1 MKLQKSLMTQN
12 SANMWDIKAVIR
24 SMKPELES
32 SIGASL
38 SQEVEGMLEKLG
50 GMQDIFESN
59 FSQIKEI
66 LDEIKNAITQEK
78 SEQISQLEEQV
89 RTDNLLIQELRI
101 KEGQLIGK
109 EAEIANLNWIINE
122 LKLKQYENC
131 HQEH

>member
-1 MKLQKSLMTQN
+1 
-12 SANMWDIKAVIR
+12 MWDIKAVIR

-32 SIGASL
+32 SIGATL

-78 SEQISQLEEQV
+78 SEQITQLEEKV

-122 LKLKQYENC
+122 LKLKQGENC